1 MKKRYLSFLK
11 DIKDCIDRI
20 SKYIQ
25 QINYDTFGEDEL
37 LNELLMAGFI
47 RNLEIMGE
55 AARNIPEDVRTKY
68 PEIPWKKMIGLRN
81 VLIHNYASIDEATIW
96 EIIQTDLS
104 QLRPHILKAIQEEEE
119 KHI

>member
-20 SKYIQ
+20 DKYIQ
-25 QINYDTFGEDEL
+25 EIDYGTFGENEL

-47 RNLEIMGE
+47 RNLEIIGE

-68 PEIPWKKMIGLRN
+68 PEIPRKSVPQG
-81 VLIHNYASIDEATIW
+81 
-96 EIIQTDLS
+96 
-104 QLRPHILKAIQEEEE
+104 
-119 KHI
+119 